1 MSGILKTTLG
11 FMGILLV
18 GLAGVFIP
26 QFLKLK
32 DTNAQITTVDNI
44 APVR

>member
-18 GLAGVFIP
+18 GIVVVFVSE
-26 QFLKLK
+26 FMKLG
-32 DTNAQITTVDNI
+32 DTNSQITTVDNV
-44 APVR
+44 AGVR